1 MPNISINRLKSVLK
15 EKRITQTAL
24 VEHSGVSR
32 AQLGRILRSGE
43 VSNVRDKTLQQL
55 AEGLGVEVGYLEVDG
70 GRKRYCQ
77 WVCEQHQLVNFRG
90 LGLPELKNEQFEDIY
105 VVPDA
110 FVQPNDHE
118 CDLNSPVVRMAEER
132 AAAKWGWDSS
142 KEKEAVDKLVIGHK
156 RSVVFGN
163 PGDGKTMFL
172 RHLAITIANDETQQV
187 PIFFRLPIASRAFAI
202 DPNVQLW
209 DLIVAKIPESHREFL
224 ASKAS
229 AGQCFF
235 LLDGLD
241 EVGDESQRQ
250 LLTEKLQELV
260 SSLSENRFAV
270 TTRVVGFD
278 RTPFLESGFTII
290 GLRDF
295 REEQWSEFIDKWS
308 RILHRTIGKGSIE
321 EISGSLENAIFAN
334 SRVRSLAGNPLIL
347 TILAFLNESR
357 GGSLPRRRV
366 DLYEKIVDVFLDTWE
381 RTKRSENFVETA
393 DVDLDS
399 REFEWLLANV
409 ALEMQCSCRTL
420 APEWWLLEH
429 ISAFLVEGL
438 GFELV
443 AAKDMSSRV
452 LRYLSERTGLIE
464 ARGLGEFGFS
474 HRTFQEYFA
483 AVGLINKSGAASSIP
498 DLLKPHLFDPQWSE
512 VIRLVAAKV
521 PPLVA
526 QKIIQLLLDDPDP
539 VGRFIRRGHELALQ
553 CLSDGVRIPSREQ
566 TEKLFTDCQALGNS
580 RWLGITL
587 NIFHVLRRF
596 RNTRFDS
603 LQKEAIAK
611 AIELA
616 KRSLNEQEV
625 EALQFFSDPT
635 FLIDKIEALQ
645 DSEEAV
651 KGDLVN
657 STLMLSKPAKWWK
670 HVRSVLSKPDAF
682 PDECK
687 LLAHFFVQHSEHS
700 KKAIPVL
707 LKAFGLVQNSKVK
720 ERVVWALA
728 KLDIAKFLP
737 TLFEI
742 AKNENEEECV
752 RSRAVRCLRN
762 HEGAIETIRPWCV
775 EVLLDGQQPKRLVS
789 ACSHLLSGVNEEE
802 TFELLLGIAMN
813 DEVKS
818 STRASCLWAINDR
831 FDDKRVEKLFESL
844 LVSEE
849 DLLRRVAAQNYV
861 DAACQDEISW
871 DEKGLSLAQEVLM
884 RLEVPCPHALASLRA
899 LARSRSGGAVAARQ
913 HVVLRA
919 INCVIKQVK
928 LAFFFGSCAR
938 DEQNTESDIDLL
950 ILGDVSLREISS
962 ELKKAEDELGRTI
975 NPVIYNH
982 ESFLTKL
989 HAGDPFLTDVVKRE
1003 QIPVFPEHFTK
1014 EELKDE
1020 LRSLASNRL
1029 APTK

>member
-1 MPNISINRLKSVLK
+1 MPNISINRLRSALK

-24 VEHSGVSR
+24 VERSGVSR

-43 VSNVRDKTLQQL
+43 VSSVRDKTLRQL
-55 AEGLGVEVGYLEVDG
+55 AEGLGVGVGYLEIDG
-70 GRKRYCQ
+70 ERKRYCQ

-90 LGLPELKNEQFEDIY
+90 LGLPELKNEKFEDIY

-110 FVQPNDHE
+110 FVQPSEHE
-118 CDLNSPVVRMAEER
+118 CDLASPVGRVAEER

-142 KEKEAVDKLVIGHK
+142 KEKEAVDKLVVGRK

-172 RHLAITIANDETQQV
+172 RHLAIAIANDATQQV

-202 DPNVQLW
+202 DRKTQLW
-209 DLIVAKIPESHREFL
+209 DLILAKIPKSHREFL

-250 LLTEKLQELV
+250 LLTEKLQELF
-260 SSLSENRFAV
+260 SSFGENRFAV

-278 RTPFLESGFTII
+278 STPFLEAGFSII

-295 REEQWSEFIDKWS
+295 REEQWSEFIEKWS
-308 RILHRTIGKGSIE
+308 RILHRTISKGNIE
-321 EISGSLENAIFAN
+321 EISASLENAIFAN

-409 ALEMQCSCRTL
+409 AMEMQCSCRTL
-420 APEWWLLEH
+420 APEWWLLEN
-429 ISAFLVEGL
+429 ISAFLVDGL
-438 GFELV
+438 GFELL

-566 TEKLFTDCQALGNS
+566 TEKLFTDCHTLGNS

-587 NIFHVLRRF
+587 SMFHVLRRF

-603 LQKEAIAK
+603 LAKEAIEEAV
-611 AIELA
+611 ELA
-616 KRSLNEQEV
+616 KSSLDEQEV

-635 FLIDKIEALQ
+635 ILINKIEALQ
-645 DSEEAV
+645 DSEDSV
-651 KGDLVN
+651 MGDIIN
-657 STLMLSKPAKWWK
+657 STLLEKKPAKWWK

-682 PDECK
+682 PDECDA
-687 LLAHFFVQHSEHS
+687 LAHFFVHHSEHS
-700 KKAIPVL
+700 KKAIPIL
-707 LKAFGLVQNSKVK
+707 SKAFGSVQKPKVK
-720 ERVVWALA
+720 ARLVWALA

-742 AKNENEEECV
+742 VKNENEEDCV

-762 HEGAIETIRPWCV
+762 QEQAAEAIRPWCV
-775 EVLLDGQQPKRLVS
+775 EVLRSNQQPPGLVS
-789 ACSHLLSGVNEEE
+789 ACAHLLSDVEADE
-802 TFELLLGIAMN
+802 TFEFLLGTAV
-813 DEVKS
+813 DDHAKS
-818 STRASCLWAINDR
+818 STRRSCLWAINSR
-831 FDDKRVEKLFESL
+831 FDDARVRRLFEGL

-861 DAACQDEISW
+861 DATCQDEISW
-871 DEKGLSLAQEVLM
+871 NEEGLALAQEVLM
-884 RLEVPCPHALASLRA
+884 RLEHPCPHALASLRA
-899 LARSRSGGAVAARQ
+899 LATSRSGGAATARQ
-913 HVVLRA
+913 HIVRRA
-919 INCVIKQVK
+919 INSVIEQVE
-928 LAFFFGSCAR
+928 LVFLFGSCAR
-938 DEQNTESDIDLL
+938 DEQSTESDIDLL

-975 NPVIYNH
+975 NPVIYNR
-982 ESFLTKL
+982 ESFLAKL

-1020 LRSLASNRL
+1020 LGSLASNRL